1 MNEILTKYQP
11 QKEALRNYGIDIS
24 KEVVEKYVLENLGR
38 IPQNQIERDSARDC
52 KIIEESRRIVK

>member
-24 KEVVEKYVLENLGR
+24 KEAVDKYALKNLGR
-38 IPQNQIERDSARDC
+38 IPLNQIERDSARDC
-52 KIIEESRRIVK
+52 KVMEESRRIVK

>member
-11 QKEALRNYGIDIS
+11 QKETLRNYGINIS
-24 KEVVEKYVLENLGR
+24 KEAVDKYALENLGR

-52 KIIEESRRIVK
+52 KVMEESRRIVK